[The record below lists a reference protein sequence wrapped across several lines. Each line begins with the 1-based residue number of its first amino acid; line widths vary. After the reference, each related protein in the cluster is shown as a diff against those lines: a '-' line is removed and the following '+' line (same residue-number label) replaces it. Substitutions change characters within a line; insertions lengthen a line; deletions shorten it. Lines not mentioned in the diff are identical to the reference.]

1 MLIFHKTVNRNKLK
15 VRKFQSHKL
24 GSFSAIKKT
33 VTGVE
38 GGSRGGGGGVSF
50 LYYTHEFP
58 KYIEFS

>member
-15 VRKFQSHKL
+15 VRKFQSHQL

-38 GGSRGGGGGVSF
+38 GGGTSGGGGGC
-50 LYYTHEFP
+50 
-58 KYIEFS
+58 KFSLLCTRISNIH